1 MVLLFQN
8 TALCEDVISLLKVA
22 ATNSTDEHKIEGCFG
37 CEDKHY
43 FLDIDMA
50 ILGMG
55 PEDYKKY
62 TKHVRAE
69 YDFLDDQTYKDLRIK
84 VNKFKIKYLTLV
96 DFILC

>member
-1 MVLLFQN
+1 M
-8 TALCEDVISLLKVA
+8 CEEVISLLKVG

-50 ILGMG
+50 ILGTG
-55 PEDYKKY
+55 PDDYKKY

-84 VNKFKIKYLTLV
+84 VNKFKIKYLTLA